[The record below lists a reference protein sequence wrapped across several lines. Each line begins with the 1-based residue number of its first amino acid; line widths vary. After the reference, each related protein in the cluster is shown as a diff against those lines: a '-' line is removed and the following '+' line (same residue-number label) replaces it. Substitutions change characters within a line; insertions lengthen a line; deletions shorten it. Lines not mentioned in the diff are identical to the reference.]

1 MATPTSMLPIDEELQ
16 DALSNEAAY
25 EQGLYFTRTLLGTGI
40 SLASDT
46 ADFIGDMAATSKA
59 MSAKNIKRIEELK
72 AQKGKALEGREGR
85 IDAKTAAAMQ
95 QAANLSQAA
104 STQMAQ
110 DPTKAAGA
118 IQALGQETA
127 RIVGTA
133 QAQAETSEQIA
144 EATAEKQRIQ
154 ELIPREQAELDRKQA
169 RKRAKFDFTKK
180 TAQSIFKAIAA
191 GAPQTRGSK
200 LESQAIRADKKAAR
214 IADRQSNI
222 GVRMAKPSNQTASD
236 EKMQR
241 LALKSQTLGQRSKA
255 ATDKA
260 KAARAESNALT
271 RATRMKQQAPVYPGY
286 NPFPLGQSSIKTYGG
301 SKTKTAEEIEKTRK
315 DLERFENSPTAFQ
328 YKV

>member
-16 DALSNEAAY
+16 DALSKEAAY

-110 DPTKAAGA
+110 
-118 IQALGQETA
+118 
-127 RIVGTA
+127 
-133 QAQAETSEQIA
+133 AQAETSEQIA

-154 ELIPREQAELDRKQA
+154 ELIPREQAELERKQA

-222 GVRMAKPSNQTASD
+222 GVRMAKPSNQTASV

>member
-104 STQMAQ
+104 STQ
-110 DPTKAAGA
+110 
-118 IQALGQETA
+118 
-127 RIVGTA
+127 TA

-154 ELIPREQAELDRKQA
+154 ELIPREQAELERKQA

-222 GVRMAKPSNQTASD
+222 GVRMAKPSNQTASV

>member
-1 MATPTSMLPIDEELQ
+1 MLPIDEELQ

-25 EQGLYFTRTLLGTGI
+25 EHSIYFTRTLLGTGI

-59 MSAKNIKRIEELK
+59 MGAKNIQRIEELK

-133 QAQAETSEQIA
+133 QAQAETGEQIA

-154 ELIPREQAELDRKQA
+154 ELIPREQAELERKQA
-169 RKRAKFDFTKK
+169 RKRAKFDF
-180 TAQSIFKAIAA
+180 ARDMLQNVGKAVAA
-191 GAPQTRGSK
+191 GRPKTRQAK

-214 IADRQSNI
+214 ITDRQSNI
-222 GVRMAKPSNQTASD
+222 GARMAKPSNQTASD

-241 LALKSQTLGQRSKA
+241 LALKSQTLGQSSKA

-260 KAARAESNALT
+260 KAARAEASALT
-271 RATRMKQQAPVYPGY
+271 RATLMKQQAAMYPGY
-286 NPFPLGQSSIKTYGG
+286 NPFLLGQS
-301 SKTKTAEEIEKTRK
+301 TKKAPPTVNITKKPYTEYDKNWEDT
-315 DLERFENSPTAFQ
+315 EN
-328 YKV
+328 KG

>member
-1 MATPTSMLPIDEELQ
+1 MAEEIDQELQ
-16 DALSNEAAY
+16 DALSKEAAY
-25 EQGLYFTRTLLGTGI
+25 DQNLYFMRSLMGAGI
-40 SLASDT
+40 STGQDAL
-46 ADFIGDMAATSKA
+46 DFIGDMSATSKA
-59 MSAKNIKRIEELK
+59 MGAKNIERIEELK

-154 ELIPREQAELDRKQA
+154 ELIPREQAELERKQA
-169 RKRAKFDFTKK
+169 RKRAKFDF
-180 TAQSIFKAIAA
+180 ARDMLQNVGQFVAA
-191 GAPQTRGSK
+191 ARPQTRQAK

-214 IADRQSNI
+214 ITDRQSNI
-222 GVRMAKPSNQTASD
+222 GARMAKPSNQTASD

-241 LALKSQTLGQRSKA
+241 LALKSQTLGQRRKA

-271 RATRMKQQAPVYPGY
+271 RATLMKQQAAMYPGY
-286 NPFPLGQSSIKTYGG
+286 NPLPLGQSTQKAPPTVNITESPYAVDQPWKN
-301 SKTKTAEEIEKTRK
+301 RK
-315 DLERFENSPTAFQ
+315 EG
-328 YKV
+328 